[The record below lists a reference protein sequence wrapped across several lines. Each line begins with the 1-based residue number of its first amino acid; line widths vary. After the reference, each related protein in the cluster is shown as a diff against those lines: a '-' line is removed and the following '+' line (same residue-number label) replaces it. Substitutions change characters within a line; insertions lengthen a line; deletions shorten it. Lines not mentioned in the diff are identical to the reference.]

1 LNHNIQSLKGVG
13 PRKAAL
19 LRRLGISTVRDAI
32 FYFPTRYE
40 DRGTIRK
47 ISDLVP
53 GALQTIVGKVTSA
66 NLKSLGRRRMKLF
79 ELSVSDS
86 SGTIKGVWFNQPFM
100 KDRFKVGQSVTLSG
114 TVKQSRWGIGMDN
127 PECEIGVPE
136 EGEFIHTAR
145 VVPVYGATEGLSSKQ
160 LRNIIST
167 ALKIYQSGLE
177 DALPKEILKKHGFPG
192 LRESVTFTH
201 FPPEKEDIDSLNGW
215 RTPSQQRLSFDE
227 LFMLETGFA
236 ILKKDK
242 LKEKGISFKSEGGLL
257 DKLLRS
263 LPFELTQSQKRVF
276 FDEIL
281 PDMKTPHSM
290 SRLLQGDVGSGKT
303 IVALMA
309 LLTAVECGFQTAIM
323 APTEILAEQHYMNIH
338 SMVEGLGLR
347 CGLLTGSVKKKP
359 LKEIE
364 EGSMDVVIG
373 THAIIQEGVRFK
385 SLGLAVVDEQ
395 HRFGVMQR
403 ATLRKKAL
411 SPDVLIMTATPIPRT
426 LALTLYG
433 DLDYSVMRELPP
445 GRTPVMTSMF
455 TPDRKKDV
463 YQAIASEVSDG
474 GQVYVVYP
482 VIEESE
488 KTDLRSA
495 VVGEEA
501 MKKVFP
507 ELRIALIHG
516 RMRPEDKESVM
527 ARFKTGDIDILVSTT
542 VIEVGVDVPN
552 ASLMVIVHAERFGLS
567 QLHQLRGR
575 VGRGR
580 KKSRCMLLAYGPLG
594 DDAQKRLGVM
604 CRTSD
609 GFKIAEEDLMI
620 RGPGELLGT
629 RQSGLP
635 EMKVANIMRD
645 AELIEVARK
654 EAFSLVGKDPEL
666 QGHLRL
672 RAALEGF
679 WHGKVELF
687 KTG

>member
-1 LNHNIQSLKGVG
+1 
-13 PRKAAL
+13 
-19 LRRLGISTVRDAI
+19 
-32 FYFPTRYE
+32 
-40 DRGTIRK
+40 
-47 ISDLVP
+47 
-53 GALQTIVGKVTSA
+53 
-66 NLKSLGRRRMKLF
+66 
-79 ELSVSDS
+79 
-86 SGTIKGVWFNQPFM
+86 
-100 KDRFKVGQSVTLSG
+100 
-114 TVKQSRWGIGMDN
+114 
-127 PECEIGVPE
+127 
-136 EGEFIHTAR
+136 
-145 VVPVYGATEGLSSKQ
+145 
-160 LRNIIST
+160 
-167 ALKIYQSGLE
+167 
-177 DALPKEILKKHGFPG
+177 
-192 LRESVTFTH
+192 
-201 FPPEKEDIDSLNGW
+201 
-215 RTPSQQRLSFDE
+215 
-227 LFMLETGFA
+227 
-236 ILKKDK
+236 
-242 LKEKGISFKSEGGLL
+242 
-257 DKLLRS
+257 
-263 LPFELTQSQKRVF
+263 VF

-281 PDMKTPHSM
+281 PDMKSPHPM

-309 LLTAVECGFQTAIM
+309 VLSAVECGAQTALM

-347 CGLLTGSVKKKP
+347 CCLLTGSVKKKP
-359 LKEIE
+359 LGEIE
-364 EGSMDVVIG
+364 EGSMDVIIG

-385 SLGLAVVDEQ
+385 NLGLAVVDEQ

-433 DLDYSVMRELPP
+433 DLEYSVMKELPP
-445 GRTPVMTSMF
+445 GRTPVMTAMF
-455 TPDRKKDV
+455 TPDRKREV
-463 YQAIASEVSDG
+463 YEAIASEVRDG

-507 ELRIALIHG
+507 ELRTALIHG
-516 RMRPEDKESVM
+516 RMKPDDKESVM
-527 ARFKTGDIDILVSTT
+527 ARFKAGDIDILVSTT

-580 KKSRCMLLAYGPLG
+580 KKSRCLLLAYGHLG
-594 DDAQKRLGVM
+594 EEAQRRIGVM
-604 CRTSD
+604 CRTAD
-609 GFKIAEEDLMI
+609 GFKVAEEDLQI
-620 RGPGELLGT
+620 RGPGEFLGT
-629 RQSGLP
+629 KQSGVP
-635 EMKVANIMRD
+635 EMKVANIIRD
-645 AELIEVARK
+645 AELIDIAKK
-654 EAFSLVGKDPEL
+654 EAFSLIEKNPGLDDYPL
-666 QGHLRL
+666 L